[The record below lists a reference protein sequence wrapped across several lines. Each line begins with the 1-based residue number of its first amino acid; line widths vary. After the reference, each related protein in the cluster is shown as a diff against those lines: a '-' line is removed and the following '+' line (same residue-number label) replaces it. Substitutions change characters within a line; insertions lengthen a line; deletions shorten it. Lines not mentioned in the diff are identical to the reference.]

1 MNPRPGRGVK
11 DYVGLQKY
19 GRRVP
24 AGSSLG
30 DRLAIP
36 RTSVRSRLVIDESY
50 DLRTP
55 EQIDLQYDLAGLG
68 SRFLALA
75 IDMLIQSAVV
85 AALAAVFGLGGA
97 LFAWSLSDLIGGNAG
112 LVLSVGVAL
121 AVLFVFLLTWGYF
134 LVFELI
140 WNGQTPGKRVAGIR
154 VLTSRGEPV
163 TLVHSLVRNLLRL
176 VDMLPT
182 SYMLG
187 TICILVT
194 RRGQRL
200 GDLAAGTVVVR
211 ERRVEL
217 PCPLPP
223 LGPALVL
230 PPRVA
235 SAFSPDDVRLARD
248 FLLRAPSLS
257 PVKRSELGW
266 QVAATLRARLQAA
279 GHPAPPDLTDDRL
292 LPGVAALRA

>member
-1 MNPRPGRGVK
+1 
-11 DYVGLQKY
+11 
-19 GRRVP
+19 
-24 AGSSLG
+24 
-30 DRLAIP
+30 
-36 RTSVRSRLVIDESY
+36 VIDDSY

-68 SRFLALA
+68 SRFLAMA
-75 IDMLIQSAVV
+75 IDMLIQGAVV

-97 LFAWSLSDLIGGNAG
+97 LLTWSFRDLLGTSAAIILSIGI
-112 LVLSVGVAL
+112 AL
-121 AVLFVFLLTWGYF
+121 AILFVFLLTWGYF

-163 TLVHSLVRNLLRL
+163 TLVHALVRNLLRL
-176 VDMLPT
+176 VDMLPA
-182 SYMLG
+182 SYMIG

-211 ERRVEL
+211 ERRADL
-217 PCPLPP
+217 PRTLPP
-223 LGPALVL
+223 LDPTLALS
-230 PPRVA
+230 PQVA
-235 SAFSPDDVRLARD
+235 RAFSADDVRLARD
-248 FLLRAPSLS
+248 FLLRAPSL
-257 PVKRSELGW
+257 PPNRRSELGR
-266 QVAATLRARLQAA
+266 QVAATLRTRLAAA
-279 GHPAPPDLTDDRL
+279 GQPAPPDLTDDRL

>member
-1 MNPRPGRGVK
+1 M
-11 DYVGLQKY
+11 
-19 GRRVP
+19 
-24 AGSSLG
+24 
-30 DRLAIP
+30 
-36 RTSVRSRLVIDESY
+36 IDDAY

-75 IDMLIQSAVV
+75 IDLLIQSAVV
-85 AALAAVFGLGGA
+85 AALVAVFGLGGV
-97 LFAWSLSDLIGGNAG
+97 LFAWSFRDVFGPSSGT
-112 LVLSVGVAL
+112 VLSIGAAL
-121 AVLFVFLLTWGYF
+121 AVLLVFLLTWGYF

-163 TLVHSLVRNLLRL
+163 TLVHALVRNLLRL

-187 TICILVT
+187 TICILLT

-211 ERRVEL
+211 ECRAEL
-217 PCPLPP
+217 PRPLPP
-223 LGPALVL
+223 LDPAQAL
-230 PPRVA
+230 PRQLA
-235 SAFSPDDVRLARD
+235 SAFTADDVRLARD
-248 FLLRAPSLS
+248 FLLRAPSL
-257 PVKRSELGW
+257 PPARRSELGR
-266 QVAATLRARLQAA
+266 QVAATLCTRLHAA
-279 GHPAPPDLTDDRL
+279 GQPVPPDLTDDRL
-292 LPGVAALRA
+292 LSGVAALRT